1 MSFRKF
7 TIHLF
12 FCLSLPPL
20 MQAVTTLKDVR
31 HFFPEEEEVPV
42 AGQFAKPQFYYGSD
56 VYSKPVEGPLYSRYG
71 LELEISPVFYLARDA
86 SRIDG
91 RDLHY
96 GFTTSIG
103 IPLSRTYRPN
113 HYLNLELLGAF
124 DSTDIPY
131 TIPGPSGHTTNIT
144 TESQMLSI
152 LLNYKYY
159 LPPLIRER
167 VYPYLTTGVGNSFKS
182 INASTLAGTLLD
194 GSDGSILTFQGGIG
208 FRTRISRN
216 FGLRTGYHLLYI
228 GEQDYGDTEEGSDLL
243 HALDL
248 GISLSF

>member
-1 MSFRKF
+1 MSLRKF
-7 TIHLF
+7 TINIFLY
-12 FCLSLPPL
+12 LSLLPL
-20 MQAVTTLKDVR
+20 IQAVTTLKDVR
-31 HFFPEEEEVPV
+31 HFFPDEEQIPV

-71 LELEISPVFYLARDA
+71 LEFEASPVFYLARDA
-86 SRIDG
+86 SNIDG

-103 IPLSRTYRPN
+103 FPLSRTYRPN

-131 TIPGPSGHTTNIT
+131 TIPGPSGYTTNIA
-144 TESQMLSI
+144 TESRMLSV

-167 VYPYLTTGVGNSFKS
+167 VYPYLSVGAGNSFKS
-182 INASTLAGTLLD
+182 VKASTLAGTLLD
-194 GSDGSILTFQGGIG
+194 ESDGSIVTFQGGVG
-208 FRTRISRN
+208 LRTRISRN

-228 GEQDYGDTEEGSDLL
+228 GEQDYGTTEEGSDLL
-243 HALDL
+243 HALDV